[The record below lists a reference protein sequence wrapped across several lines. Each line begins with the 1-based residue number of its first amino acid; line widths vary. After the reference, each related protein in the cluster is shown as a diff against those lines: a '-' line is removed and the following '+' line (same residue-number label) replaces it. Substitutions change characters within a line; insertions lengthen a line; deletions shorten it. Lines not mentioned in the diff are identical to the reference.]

1 MIKSFL
7 AAGAAAAALSL
18 APAHADHRSGLDI
31 DIFLAG
37 GSGWVDTGFATWRQP
52 YTGRHGRYYGRRG
65 VRSEISVTRNGFV
78 ELVTYRRGRIIDV
91 DRIGRV
97 DRRGRWN
104 YYDGFR
110 RSHWRGWE
118 DSYYS
123 HWRDR
128 RHSGRADRYDR
139 RYDHYT
145 DRRDRRDNRYEDRR
159 DHRDD
164 RRDDRNDRRDDRN
177 DRRDRRD
184 DRNDNGRDRRRWEYR
199 DSSNPKANTY
209 GIQGRVVIDPVAKP

>member
-7 AAGAAAAALSL
+7 AAGAAVVALSL
-18 APAHADHRSGLDI
+18 TPAHADHRSGWDV

-37 GSGWVDTGFATWRQP
+37 GGGWVDTGFATWRQP

-65 VRSEISVTRNGFV
+65 VRSEICVTRNGFI
-78 ELVTYRRGRIIDV
+78 ELVSYRRGRIIDV

-97 DRRGRWN
+97 DRHGRWN

-118 DSYYS
+118 DSYYGY
-123 HWRDR
+123 WRDQR
-128 RHSGRADRYDR
+128 RWDRYDR
-139 RYDHYT
+139 RYDRYADRRDRRWD
-145 DRRDRRDNRYEDRR
+145 DRRDRRD
-159 DHRDD
+159 
-164 RRDDRNDRRDDRN
+164 DRRDDRN

-184 DRNDNGRDRRRWEYR
+184 DRNTDGRDRRRWEYR
-199 DSSNPKANTY
+199 DSSNPNANTY
-209 GIQGRVVIDPVAKP
+209 GIQGRVMVDPVAKP